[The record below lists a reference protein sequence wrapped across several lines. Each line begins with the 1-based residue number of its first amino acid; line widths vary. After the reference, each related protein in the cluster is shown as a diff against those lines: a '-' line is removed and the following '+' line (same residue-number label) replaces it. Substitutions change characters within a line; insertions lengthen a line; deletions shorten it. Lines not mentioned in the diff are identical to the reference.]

1 MDNRPTKTTG
11 INFMTARASARNE
24 REMLQLEARR
34 RAANMRRRMSAM
46 REGVHQQIQKTLEKI
61 NV

>member
-1 MDNRPTKTTG
+1 MDSRPTKTTG

-46 REGVHQQIQKTLEKI
+46 REGVHQQI
-61 NV
+61 